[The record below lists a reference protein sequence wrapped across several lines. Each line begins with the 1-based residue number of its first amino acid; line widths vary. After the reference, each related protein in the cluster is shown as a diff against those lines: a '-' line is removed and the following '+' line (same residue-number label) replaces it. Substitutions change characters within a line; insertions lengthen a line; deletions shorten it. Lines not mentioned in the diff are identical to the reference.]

1 MKTRLGPVTVEL
13 VTADITRQP
22 DMEAVVNTANAALQ
36 PGGGVAGAIHAAAG
50 PGLAEACRPLAP
62 IRCGEAVI
70 TAGFNLPNRYV
81 IHCLGP
87 VYGRDEPSAALLA
100 KCYVNVLRRAE
111 AHRVASI
118 ALPAVS
124 TGVFG
129 YPMDAAAEVTL
140 GAIAGYVEPLKSVR
154 DLRFCLFDAQALH
167 AFERAAAGHAS

>member
-13 VTADITRQP
+13 VRADITRQP
-22 DMEAVVNTANAALQ
+22 DMDAIVNAANAALQ

-50 PGLAEACRPLAP
+50 PALADACRPLAP

-70 TAGFNLPNRYV
+70 TAGFDLPNRHV

-87 VYGRDEPSAALLA
+87 VYGRDEPSDALLA
-100 KCYVNVLRRAE
+100 NCFGNVLRLAD
-111 AHRVASI
+111 AHRVESI

-129 YPMDAAAEVTL
+129 YPMDAAADVTL
-140 GAIAGYVEPLKSVR
+140 GAIAAYADPLESVR
-154 DLRFCLFDAQALH
+154 DLRFCLFDAQALQ
-167 AFERAAAGHAS
+167 AFERAAATYAS